1 MRHKLTRR
9 PSHTTIAAYLALFVA
24 LGGTTYAAT
33 GDNFILGQS
42 NSASSTTALSAGT
55 TGPAFKATNTSTG
68 TAGSFNV
75 TAGHAPF
82 TVNSGTKVTNLNADK
97 LDGKDSTNWKMTSVI
112 NSVPGPLPVQG
123 SFVSSGGKLLIMAS
137 GSGYRSS
144 SNVHPGLIGMAVT
157 LDGGNTVAFPYT
169 FTNEFNSHKAF
180 VPDFPVLTGP
190 FVTPPAGTHTLRV
203 EAAYDSAVCG
213 DPVNEGVTDFCTT
226 SDSGDVF
233 NVSVVEMP

>member
-1 MRHKLTRR
+1 MRQKLTRR
-9 PSHTTIAAYLALFVA
+9 PTHTTIAAYLGLFIA

-55 TGPAFKATNTSTG
+55 TGAALRVTNTSTG
-68 TAGSFNV
+68 PAGSFNV
-75 TAGHAPF
+75 AAGHTPF
-82 TVNSGTKVTNLNADK
+82 TVNSAIKVANLNADR
-97 LDGKDSTNWKMTSVI
+97 LDNKDITNWKMTSVI

-157 LDGGNTVAFPYT
+157 LDGGNTVAFPYS

-190 FVTPPAGTHTLRV
+190 LLTPPAGTHTLKV
-203 EAAYDSAVCG
+203 EAAYDPAVCG
-213 DPVNEGVTDFCTT
+213 DAANEGVTDFCTT
-226 SDSGDVF
+226 TDSGDVF